1 MNQNHCKFYSF
12 MRATRGNWRNTLY
25 HMSASNSCPCGKNPP
40 CDGFLMAA
48 AADGSLIVMPVE
60 IVRQFTGES
69 IEPSECRG
77 TLLRKTF
84 EAVFS
89 QYIEWHTLSDSGCP
103 ILQLYQDAD
112 R

>member
-25 HMSASNSCPCGKNPP
+25 VMCGSNSCPCGKNPP

-69 IEPSECRG
+69 RPLRLFSHSISSG
-77 TLLRKTF
+77 TRF
-84 EAVFS
+84 RIPAVQSCSF
-89 QYIEWHTLSDSGCP
+89 TRMLT
-103 ILQLYQDAD
+103 AD
-112 R
+112 I

>member
-1 MNQNHCKFYSF
+1 
-12 MRATRGNWRNTLY
+12 
-25 HMSASNSCPCGKNPP
+25 
-40 CDGFLMAA
+40 
-48 AADGSLIVMPVE
+48 MPVE

>member
-25 HMSASNSCPCGKNPP
+25 VICGCTSCPCGQSPP
-40 CDGFLMAA
+40 CEGFLMAA
-48 AADGSLIVMPVE
+48 DADGSLIVMPVE

-69 IEPSECRG
+69 LEPSECRG
-77 TLLRKTF
+77 TLVRKTF

-103 ILQLYQDAD
+103 LLKLYQDAG

>member
-25 HMSASNSCPCGKNPP
+25 VMCGSNSCPCGKNPP

-84 EAVFS
+84 EAVF
-89 QYIEWHTLSDSGCP
+89 LPGC
-103 ILQLYQDAD
+103 
-112 R
+112 